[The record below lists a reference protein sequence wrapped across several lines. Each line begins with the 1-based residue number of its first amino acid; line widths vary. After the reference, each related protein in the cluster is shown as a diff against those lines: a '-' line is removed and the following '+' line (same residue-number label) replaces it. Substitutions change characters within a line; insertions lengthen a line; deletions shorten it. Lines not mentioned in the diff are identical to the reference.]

1 MLRLAVEA
9 MRMCGVTVPP
19 AWLVPVY
26 QQPNVLLAI
35 KTLLVSL
42 VDGREKF
49 MRTANIRALISV
61 LSG

>member
-9 MRMCGVTVPP
+9 RRMGGVTVPP

-26 QQPNVLLAI
+26 QQPNVLLPI

-42 VDGREKF
+42 VDGRENF
-49 MRTANIRALISV
+49 MRTANIRALIAV

>member
-9 MRMCGVTVPP
+9 MRMGGVTVPP
-19 AWLVPVY
+19 ARLVPVY
-26 QQPNVLLAI
+26 QKPDVLFPI

-42 VDGREKF
+42 VDGTENF
-49 MRTANIRALISV
+49 MRTANIRALISL